1 MTAVPFVRDEDEIR
15 FTKVYRDCSSS
26 GLRLFHCRRSIV
38 TFRKRFWWRGVVRPS
53 SSCPKS
59 AMNQNLPKKTAAPTT
74 PMPVGMSELLARE
87 HAHSQSPRRRMMLF
101 VFHRDGVRTTPL
113 APATPIVVG
122 RGAAADLQVPDNSL
136 SRQHARF
143 CLEDDHVIVE
153 DLKSTNGT
161 FVRGEAVERT
171 KLDAGEE
178 VSLGGVIAL
187 VHELSRGRAH
197 PTFALLS
204 GVDTYDAFVD
214 ALGAELV
221 RARYFSR
228 AVAVVTVRYLQRT
241 GDASLRHVCARFREE
256 LLPVDRIALYS
267 ADSMEI
273 LLPEVDGQA
282 ALVITNKLLSHHPD
296 EPLLVAGIAA
306 FPTSADTVDK
316 LVETSRNAV
325 REASA
330 QRRVHVA
337 AELGTRAWVPAD
349 TPNDDNDPRDIIAR
363 SKEMRSLIDTAK
375 RIAKSSIPVLLLGET
390 GTGKEV
396 LARKIHESSPRKDKP
411 MVCVNCAAIP
421 QQLVES
427 TLFGHE
433 KGAFTGA
440 VSQHKGVFEAADGG
454 TVFLD
459 EIGELPAA
467 AQAALLRVLEIRKV
481 CRVGSTREIPIEV
494 RVIAATHR
502 DLENM
507 AETGGFR
514 ADLLYRLNTM
524 TLRIPPLRS
533 RREEIP
539 ALVARFLEQACRIN
553 GASIRAVDPTA
564 MNLLSSYVWPGNVR
578 ELRNAIERAVVIA
591 EGDIIRVIDL
601 PERVRAAAEPPIIPA
616 ASASLTPGSAP
627 SPTVIEPPVEI
638 LEVDEDD
645 EEELDSEDGPLDGT
659 FRAAMRRYE
668 AKLLLAALR
677 AADGNQ
683 TEAAKRLQ
691 LPRRTFQHKIKLH
704 GIRRLGYGVSAP
716 IKRS

>member
-1 MTAVPFVRDEDEIR
+1 MLGNHPPLDDDSSAYLSVHERGQQTASVV
-15 FTKVYRDCSSS
+15 S
-26 GLRLFHCRRSIV
+26 CRTSD
-38 TFRKRFWWRGVVRPS
+38 
-53 SSCPKS
+53 
-59 AMNQNLPKKTAAPTT
+59 MNHEPPKKAAAQTI
-74 PMPVGMSELLARE
+74 PMPAGMSELLAKE
-87 HAHSQSPRRRMMLF
+87 QAQAQLPRRRLMLF
-101 VFHRDGVRTTPL
+101 VFHRDGVRTAPL
-113 APATPIVVG
+113 LPATPVVVG

-143 CLEDDHVIVE
+143 CLEGDQILVD

-161 FVRGEAVERT
+161 VVRGEAVERT
-171 KLDAGEE
+171 TLDVGEE

-187 VHELSRGRAH
+187 VHALSRGRVNHAS
-197 PTFALLS
+197 ALLS

-228 AVAVVTVRYLQRT
+228 ALSVVTVMPLQRSSE
-241 GDASLRHVCARFREE
+241 GSLRHVCARFREE
-256 LLPVDRIALYS
+256 LRPVDRIALYS
-267 ADSMEI
+267 ADTIEI
-273 LLPEVDGQA
+273 AMPEIDGQA
-282 ALVITNKLLSHHPD
+282 ALAITNKLLNHRPD
-296 EPLLVAGIAA
+296 EPLLVGGIAVY
-306 FPTSADTVDK
+306 PSSADTVDK
-316 LVETSRNAV
+316 LVEVSRNSA
-325 REASA
+325 REATA
-330 QRRVHVA
+330 RQRVHLA
-337 AELGTRAWVPAD
+337 SEAGTRAWVPAEAA
-349 TPNDDNDPRDIIAR
+349 NDETDAR
-363 SKEMRSLIDTAK
+363 GFVAKSKEMRSLMDTAT

-396 LARKIHESSPRKDKP
+396 LARKIHEASPRKDKP

-421 QQLVES
+421 QHLVES

-433 KGAFTGA
+433 KGSFTGA
-440 VSQHKGVFEAADGG
+440 VAQHKGVFEAAEGG

-467 AQAALLRVLEIRKV
+467 AQAALLRVLETRKV
-481 CRVGSTREIPIEV
+481 CRVGSTREITIEA
-494 RVIAATHR
+494 RIIAATHR
-502 DLENM
+502 DLESM
-507 AETGGFR
+507 ADTGGFR

-533 RREEIP
+533 RRDEIP

-553 GASIRAVDPTA
+553 GATIRAVDPAA
-564 MNLLSSYVWPGNVR
+564 MSLLTGYVWPGNVR

-591 EGDIIRVIDL
+591 EGDVIRVIDL
-601 PERVRAAAEPPIIPA
+601 PERVRAAAESPPAIAVPA
-616 ASASLTPGSAP
+616 ASASLTPGSMATP
-627 SPTVIEPPVEI
+627 NVVEPAVEI
-638 LEVDEDD
+638 LEVDDEDD
-645 EEELDSEDGPLDGT
+645 EELDSEDGPQDGT

-704 GIRRLGYGVSAP
+704 GIRRLGYGVTGS
-716 IKRS
+716 IKRP